1 MEIVCV
7 VEKIDN
13 EMIKAEIGAKIDE
26 LTEKSV
32 KDISVTSQE
41 TGKNVK
47 KYTYPKFKLN
57 FSTKI
62 VNVRGTDNY
71 TFKSGDSDTLEDLA
85 DAPLRSSHIDSS
97 IRADSMAFSSKFIS
111 DAVYANQAD
120 EVVDEYQSYRL
131 CIPGCDIVI
140 NSFLQILRKMV
151 NVDKLDLKVYLIP
164 SNEKMSKLASY
175 LAVRDSL
182 YSTLIYR
189 PFLKNPY
196 FEALPDFQFGG
207 DTFQEF
213 IDLNFPDPE
222 ELDNDS
228 RLKSRYG
235 YILLIY
241 VF

>member
-26 LTEKSV
+26 LTDKSV
-32 KDISVTSQE
+32 KDISVTSHDA
-41 TGKNVK
+41 GKNVK

-57 FSTKI
+57 FTTKI
-62 VNVRGTDNY
+62 VNVHGTDNF
-71 TFKSGDSDTLEDLA
+71 TFQNANSNTLEDLA
-85 DAPLRSSHIDSS
+85 DVPLRSSHIDSS
-97 IRADSMAFSSKFIS
+97 TRADSMAFSGKFIG

-120 EVVDEYQSYRL
+120 EVVDEYQSYRV

-151 NVDKLDLKVYLIP
+151 NVDKMGLKIYLIP

-189 PFLKNPY
+189 PFLNNPY
-196 FEALPDFQFGG
+196 FEALPDDKFDGY
-207 DTFQEF
+207 TFQEF
-213 IDLNFPDPE
+213 VDSNFVDPE
-222 ELDNDS
+222 ELGSENK
-228 RLKSRYG
+228 LKFRYDCKM
-235 YILLIY
+235 
-241 VF
+241 